1 MAQRDELTGKALA
14 LKPEAEFYPLGG
26 KTEPIPKHC
35 PLTFTCTLW
44 HARAHTINKCK
55 KEIMSTL

>member
-44 HARAHTINKCK
+44 HARAHTISVK
-55 KEIMSTL
+55 KKS